1 MESAAAASAPAY
13 AGPSND
19 MHMQP
24 PGAFDDEPSSSR
36 HFAIPASQVPKPM
49 STMPPPL
56 QQMPLPLDSSTSTA
70 KDGKSFGTRFL
81 EECHDT
87 DLPSPRLR
95 SSRMFKGKGKDV
107 VPIECEK
114 KKPLNLLDLP
124 VDILKDIVKE
134 VTHTNDMTSLAL
146 CHSALHRLTI
156 PHIYSRFDIVWP
168 DTTTHTEQRSG
179 VDALTFGLAT
189 LVMAEEIFGE
199 APGQRPDGQ
208 NRFNAG
214 MKGKASDT
222 AIRRRRG
229 NHYAQFTKKF
239 SLGNGPTDWVQE
251 YLISKEG
258 GKMLGT
264 LVALAVARMRSL
276 ETFVWDMP
284 TGILRDVWLAL
295 SSLSD
300 RDDDRPC
307 RLEKV
312 WVRWHDNS
320 SGESTSPVPPPPP
333 TYQMHTF
340 PPGNLTAAPSMPQAT
355 ATAHPAA
362 LDRVERPSFSV
373 LPPLKSLSVLDI
385 DEIAYLDEMAVL
397 IGRSLDKLRELRVGI
412 ARHAVARDFVTCW
425 DGEGLEQVDHES
437 PTVASS
443 TIGERR
449 LGGVLGVLT
458 GFVSDMRKPKKTLS
472 RRNRKRSRRPSL
484 DLSPNAPPPPQANTP
499 APTTTES
506 DVPIEASGALPSLT
520 SLRDMLP
527 DISTAR
533 PSIEPGPSALS
544 PSLLRPD
551 AVDSDPLVEMC
562 SHASSPM
569 RTPSLQPDDG
579 QASPGLVV
587 QSPLSP
593 SYPVEH
599 QEPPSEE
606 QQAADGLDSDF
617 EHHEYLDHTLKL
629 ENLEL
634 ERIPLSIPV
643 LQRALDWA
651 HLTSLTLL
659 HCGFHEQL
667 WKTLRRTFAPIP
679 KSPVYPSARR
689 TPSSTPRKGGKS
701 TMPPDVE
708 MEYRLKLK
716 KIHTN
721 TVSPALIAF
730 LKETLAPN
738 SLETLFL
745 QETRSYSSP
754 VSVDHIYKGP
764 LRRHRASLKRILIDS
779 SEKGIDGQPVSS
791 SRWRRWM
798 VGREIL
804 AFMTSGKMPVL
815 RELGVALDYRDW
827 VSRYHSLNLPTD
839 LLTPCQALLPP
850 SPAFSAASPL
860 HLYPF
865 PGRPRPWQQ
874 PRPSRTRTSDCRHRR
889 SPARSRAL
897 LHGHHEQVLRDPG
910 ESQGRRHLGSYRRP
924 CAHRRARGRRR

>member
-1 MESAAAASAPAY
+1 MEAPAAGASAY
-13 AGPSND
+13 AGPSSEV
-19 MHMQP
+19 HP
-24 PGAFDDEPSSSR
+24 PGAFDDDTSSSR
-36 HFAIPASQVPKPM
+36 HFAIPASQVPKPAAHL
-49 STMPPPL
+49 PPPL
-56 QQMPLPLDSSTSTA
+56 QQMPAALPHNLPLEA
-70 KDGKSFGTRFL
+70 GMKDGKNYGTRFH

-95 SSRMFKGKGKDV
+95 STRAFKGKGKDV
-107 VPIECEK
+107 ATAEREQ

-124 VDILKDIVKE
+124 VDILKEIVKE

-179 VDALTFGLAT
+179 VDALTYGLAT

-199 APGQRPDGQ
+199 APGQRHSQ
-208 NRFNAG
+208 NRFNG
-214 MKGKASDT
+214 GRKGKASDMVV
-222 AIRRRRG
+222 RRRRG
-229 NHYAQFTKKF
+229 NHYAQFTRKF
-239 SLGNGPTDWVQE
+239 SLGNGPVDWVQE

-295 SSLSD
+295 SSLGD

-320 SGESTSPVPPPPP
+320 SSDANSPVPPPP
-333 TYQMHTF
+333 TYQMHAF
-340 PPGNLTAAPSMPQAT
+340 PPGSLTAAPSTLPQFQAPL
-355 ATAHPAA
+355 HPAT
-362 LDRVERPSFSV
+362 LDRVEHPSFSV
-373 LPPLKSLSVLDI
+373 LPSLKSLSVLDI

-425 DGEGLEQVDHES
+425 DGEALEQVDHEN
-437 PTVASS
+437 PTAGSA

-458 GFVSDMRKPKKTLS
+458 GFVSDMRKPKRTLS
-472 RRNRKRSRRPSL
+472 RRRRRRSRTTPNDSPSKSPPPL
-484 DLSPNAPPPPQANTP
+484 HPNASSP
-499 APTTTES
+499 APAEP
-506 DVPIEASGALPSLT
+506 DIPIEASGALPSLT

-527 DISTAR
+527 DISTGHSSVDPE
-533 PSIEPGPSALS
+533 PSVLS
-544 PSLLRPD
+544 PSLLRPE
-551 AVDSDPLVEMC
+551 AADSDPLVEMC

-569 RTPSLQPDDG
+569 RTPSIQPSDA
-579 QASPGLVV
+579 ASPDLLMGK
-587 QSPLSP
+587 SPFSSMFGVNP
-593 SYPVEH
+593 QDSSQHVD
-599 QEPPSEE
+599 QDRA
-606 QQAADGLDSDF
+606 AADHEADPGQ
-617 EHHEYLDHTLKL
+617 EYLDNTLKL

-643 LQRALDWA
+643 LQRAIDWT

-659 HCGFHEQL
+659 HCINHEQL
-667 WKTLRRTFAPIP
+667 WKTLRRTFAPVP

-689 TPSSTPRKGGKS
+689 TPASTPRKGTKS
-701 TMPPDVE
+701 SVPSDIE
-708 MEYRLKLK
+708 MEYRLRLK

-738 SLETLFL
+738 SIETLFL

-754 VSVDHIYKGP
+754 VTVDHIYKGP

-804 AFMTSGKMPVL
+804 AFMTSGKMPAL
-815 RELGVALDYRDW
+815 REIGVALDYRDW
-827 VSRYHSLNLPTD
+827 VS
-839 LLTPCQALLPP
+839 
-850 SPAFSAASPL
+850 
-860 HLYPF
+860 
-865 PGRPRPWQQ
+865 
-874 PRPSRTRTSDCRHRR
+874 
-889 SPARSRAL
+889 
-897 LHGHHEQVLRDPG
+897 
-910 ESQGRRHLGSYRRP
+910 
-924 CAHRRARGRRR
+924 